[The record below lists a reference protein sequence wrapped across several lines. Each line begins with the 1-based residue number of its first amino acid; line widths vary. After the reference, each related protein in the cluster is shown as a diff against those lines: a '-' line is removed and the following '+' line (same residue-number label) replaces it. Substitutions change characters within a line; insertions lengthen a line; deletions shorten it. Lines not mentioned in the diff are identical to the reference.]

1 MSLQK
6 TNALIDHLDK
16 DFAGSN
22 DQVAPE
28 TAAAT
33 ERMITEDEEAAKE
46 WAYLKLAVE
55 AVQEAGL
62 YQQVAAVRQ
71 TWENQSLTEERRVES
86 TTEGAAQD
94 HPPAENTSGG
104 VVRNLYRNM
113 MRAAAVILVVLAGGA
128 IFKYVRLSS
137 SSLYSEYYAAYELNT
152 SRGAAGQDAIE
163 QAFTARN
170 WTEVLTLSADTKTG
184 SNKSEFLAGMAD
196 LELKKFDDAIAH
208 FEQIIASNTHSGQD
222 YFEDEAEYYL
232 AMSWLA
238 TRKVNEAMPILEKIR
253 ANKSHLYHD
262 KVEKMSFTDL
272 RLVQYKENK

>member
-1 MSLQK
+1 MSLQR

-16 DFAGSN
+16 DFAGADNRIS
-22 DQVAPE
+22 PE

-33 ERMITEDEEAAKE
+33 ERLIAEDEEAARE
-46 WAYLKLAVE
+46 LAHLQLAVD

-62 YQQVAAVRQ
+62 YQQVASVRQ
-71 TWENQSLTEERRVES
+71 QWESQGLADERRIES
-86 TTEGAAQD
+86 TPEPQQQD
-94 HPPAENTSGG
+94 HPPAEAPSGG
-104 VVRNLYRNM
+104 VVRNLYRNT
-113 MRAAAVILVVLAGGA
+113 MRAAAIILVLIAGGA

-137 SSLYSEYYAAYELNT
+137 SSLYSEYYSSYELNT
-152 SRGAAGQDAIE
+152 SRGAASQDAIE
-163 QAFTARN
+163 QAFTAHN
-170 WTEVLTLSADTKTG
+170 WTEVLALSADAKT
-184 SNKSEFLAGMAD
+184 STNKTEFLAGMAD

-208 FEQIIASNTHSGQD
+208 FEQVIASNTHSGQD

-238 TRKVNEAMPILEKIR
+238 KRKVNEAMPILEKIR
-253 ANKSHLYHD
+253 ANKEHLYHD

>member
-16 DFAGSN
+16 DFAGADNRIS
-22 DQVAPE
+22 PE

-33 ERMITEDEEAAKE
+33 ARLIAEDEEAARE
-46 WAYLKLAVE
+46 LAHLQLAVD

-62 YQQVAAVRQ
+62 YQQVALVRQ
-71 TWENQSLTEERRVES
+71 QWESLAENASDTPI
-86 TTEGAAQD
+86 QD
-94 HPPAENTSGG
+94 HPPAEAATGG
-104 VVRNLYRNM
+104 TVRNLYRNT
-113 MRAAAVILVVLAGGA
+113 MRAAAVILVLIAGGA

-137 SSLYSEYYAAYELNT
+137 SSLYSEYYSSYELNT
-152 SRGAAGQDAIE
+152 SRGAASQDAIE

-170 WTEVLTLSADTKTG
+170 WTEVLNLSADAKT
-184 SNKSEFLAGMAD
+184 STNKTEFLAGMAD
-196 LELKKFDDAIAH
+196 LELKKFDEAIAH
-208 FEQIIASNTHSGQD
+208 FEQVIASNTHSGQD

-238 TRKVNEAMPILEKIR
+238 KRKVNEAMPILEKIR
-253 ANKSHLYHD
+253 ANKDHLYHD